1 MNHSRTVVLG
11 KLMMKRNLTDP
22 KTPFLLSTFAL
33 PLVLFSGML
42 QAEEGNPYQIAIS
55 GEAFATGALGGEDE
69 MLVGMEF
76 KYFFLPT
83 TPFHPFLAAGYK
95 TDIDK
100 EGSAVDIVYADVG
113 SQWDFAEFWGNRAFL
128 EASIGAAYIN
138 EEIAVSLLDRE
149 ANNSYS
155 EFDFKAS
162 LGLGVEWQKAF
173 GTTLVVNQYGSD
185 DLTAGLS
192 FSYSF

>member
-1 MNHSRTVVLG
+1 
-11 KLMMKRNLTDP
+11 MMKPHFVNQSASVFI
-22 KTPFLLSTFAL
+22 PFLAL
-33 PLVLFSGML
+33 PLALSSGMV
-42 QAEEGNPYQIAIS
+42 QAKERNPFQIAIS
-55 GEAFATGALGGEDE
+55 AETFAAGALGGEDE
-69 MLVGMEF
+69 MLVGTEF
-76 KYFFLPT
+76 KYFFLST
-83 TPFHPFLAAGYK
+83 NPFYPFLVAGYK

-155 EFDFKAS
+155 DFDFKAS

>member
-1 MNHSRTVVLG
+1 MNHSRTVVSG
-11 KLMMKRNLTDP
+11 NQMMKIHFSAQNA
-22 KTPFLLSTFAL
+22 PFLIPIVAL
-33 PLVLFSGML
+33 PLALFSSMI
-42 QAEEGNPYQIAIS
+42 QAEQRNPYQIAIS

-173 GTTLVVNQYGSD
+173 GTTLVVNQYGSN
-185 DLTAGLS
+185 DLTGGLS
-192 FSYSF
+192 FSYAF